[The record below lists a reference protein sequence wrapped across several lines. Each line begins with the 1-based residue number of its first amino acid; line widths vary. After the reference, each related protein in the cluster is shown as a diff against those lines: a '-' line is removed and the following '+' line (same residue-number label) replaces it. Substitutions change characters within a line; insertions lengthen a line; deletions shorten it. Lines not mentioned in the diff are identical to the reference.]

1 MHLNIASLVK
11 HIDELRIHLKDKP
24 CHILSINETRLS
36 ADIDDDFVNING
48 YDIFRADR
56 KREGGGVA
64 LYVKT
69 AINAYLRT
77 DLIPDGLE
85 AICLEIRKNRTK
97 PFFVVTWYRPP
108 NSPFEI
114 FEKFEIL
121 IRNLEAEDKEYQI
134 VGDLNCNL
142 LDVQNNANSRRLMDI
157 MDVYQL
163 KQIITE
169 PTRITNYSQSLIDVF
184 ITNNPYKVNTS
195 GVIRIGIGDHYMI
208 YVSTKVSIGKRF
220 LKLWRQDPSKITTKS
235 HLKVIC

>member
-1 MHLNIASLVK
+1 M
-11 HIDELRIHLKDKP
+11 
-24 CHILSINETRLS
+24 
-36 ADIDDDFVNING
+36 
-48 YDIFRADR
+48 
-56 KREGGGVA
+56 
-64 LYVKT
+64 YVKT

-85 AICLEIRKNRTK
+85 AICLEIRKNRSK

-108 NSPFEI
+108 NSPVEI
-114 FEKFEIL
+114 FDKFKIL

-195 GVIRIGIGDHYMI
+195 GVIRIGISDHYMI
-208 YVSTKVSIGKRF
+208 YVSTKVSIGKSLPKIVETRSF
-220 LKLWRQDPSKITTKS
+220 KNYNKVAFKSDLLNMLNSSFIGLDLELDPNVMWLKWRNVFTTIAEK
-235 HLKVIC
+235 HAPLRTRKVRSQHTQWLTS